1 MTIMNIVFRVDASY
15 EIGTGHVMR
24 CLTLAQALKNSG
36 TEILFI
42 CRELPGNLADY
53 IKNQGFQILRLPYNP
68 ESAQEMKSRDQYAR
82 WLAVTKETDSAQT
95 RIFLEEM
102 EKRPDW
108 LIMDH
113 YGLDIAW
120 QATLRP
126 CVNKIM
132 VIDDLA
138 NRHHDCDLLLDQN
151 LYENLEKRY
160 KGFIPEKAVA
170 LLGPEYVLLRPEF
183 LKERQNMK
191 KRDGTIR
198 RIFLFFGGSDSGN
211 YTGMAMEGI
220 LSLKI
225 KDLVVD
231 LVAGP
236 SNPNKDILK
245 EKYGQIEGVNYYES
259 VGNMAELMAR
269 ADLAIGA
276 VGTTTWERCC
286 LGLPSLVMT
295 VADNQVEAARKADR
309 TGFLLYLGE
318 ASGVDFAK
326 LAAALRTLFSQPEK
340 VSAMAQKAAEIVD
353 GRGTERVMAGLLR

>member
-68 ESAQEMKSRDQYAR
+68 ESAQE
-82 WLAVTKETDSAQT
+82 
-95 RIFLEEM
+95 
-102 EKRPDW
+102 DW

-132 VIDDLA
+132 AIDDLA

-160 KGFIPEKAVA
+160 RGFIPEKAVA

-220 LSLKI
+220 LSLKV

-236 SNPNKDILK
+236 SNQNKKILK
-245 EKYGQIEGVNYYES
+245 EIYGRIEGVNYYES
-259 VGNMAELMAR
+259 VGNMAELMAG

-286 LGLPSLVMT
+286 LGLPSLVVT

-309 TGFLLYLGE
+309 SGFLLYLGE
-318 ASGVDFAK
+318 ASGVNSAK
-326 LAAALRTLFSQPEK
+326 LAAALRNLFSQPEK
-340 VSAMAQKAAEIVD
+340 VSAMAQRAAEIVD